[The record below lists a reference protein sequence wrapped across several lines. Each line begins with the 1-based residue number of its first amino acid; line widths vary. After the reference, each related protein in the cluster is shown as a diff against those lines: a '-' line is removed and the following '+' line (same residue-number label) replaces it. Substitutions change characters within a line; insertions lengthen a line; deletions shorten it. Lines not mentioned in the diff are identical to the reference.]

1 MFKNIEEKRQISA
14 SRLHLVDLYRSL
26 QHRWARTLVVLKGTV
41 TKRGI

>member
-1 MFKNIEEKRQISA
+1 MFENIEEKQQISA
-14 SRLHLVDLYRSL
+14 LRLHLVDLYRFL